1 MNEEK
6 KKKKKKKKRQKIMIK
21 FFIHIV
27 PLRSKAS
34 TRKYKGYL
42 CLFKRVLFD
51 NCDRFDYLS
60 ITKRNIAV
68 VLPFPLPRSAFYCF
82 EFNTLLLRRWSLI

>member
-1 MNEEK
+1 MNE
-6 KKKKKKKKRQKIMIK
+6 KKKKKKKRQKIMIK

-42 CLFKRVLFD
+42 CLLKEFCL
-51 NCDRFDYLS
+51 
-60 ITKRNIAV
+60 IIAT
-68 VLPFPLPRSAFYCF
+68 A
-82 EFNTLLLRRWSLI
+82 LIIYP

>member
-6 KKKKKKKKRQKIMIK
+6 KKKKKKKKRQKIIMIK

-42 CLFKRVLFD
+42 CLLKEFCL
-51 NCDRFDYLS
+51 
-60 ITKRNIAV
+60 IIAT
-68 VLPFPLPRSAFYCF
+68 A
-82 EFNTLLLRRWSLI
+82 LIIYP

>member
-1 MNEEK
+1 MNEE

-42 CLFKRVLFD
+42 CLLKEFCL
-51 NCDRFDYLS
+51 
-60 ITKRNIAV
+60 IIAT
-68 VLPFPLPRSAFYCF
+68 A
-82 EFNTLLLRRWSLI
+82 LIIYP